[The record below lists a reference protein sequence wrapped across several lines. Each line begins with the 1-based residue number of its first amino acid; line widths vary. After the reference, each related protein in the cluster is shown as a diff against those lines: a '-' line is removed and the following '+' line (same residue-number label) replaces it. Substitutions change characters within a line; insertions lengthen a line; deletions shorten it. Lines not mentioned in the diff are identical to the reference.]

1 MSGFYVG
8 AEFYRA
14 VEENNFA
21 VLTEGI
27 AEIENRLFKAWNSND
42 RQIFDDVLSL
52 SVQRTKRVR
61 GQLPGWQDNPAFQ
74 IGKLEGIV
82 QAYTS
87 LFQEEKRQAAIEQEI
102 TAMMPK
108 MGSVTRK
115 IFSKLYD
122 LSADYQWI
130 THSELAEAVQT
141 SDSSLSNIMKKLLRS
156 RAVESEKNGK
166 YTNYRL
172 TQGGK
177 RYYEKNIAPSLPD
190 KANTQILDC
199 LSDLALAVSKLEGK
213 VEQRQNDQELD
224 IPAVEDLFY
233 ILEESKRPIAAIS
246 RNEAI
251 HDSIPGEKNIISYNT
266 EEYVDTS
273 KLEQLLNKLVR

>member
-14 VEENNFA
+14 IEQNNFA

-27 AEIENRLFKAWNSND
+27 AEIENRLFKAWNSDD
-42 RQIFDDVLSL
+42 RQIFDDVLAL

-61 GQLPGWQDNPAFQ
+61 GQLPGWQNNPAFQ

-87 LFQEEKRQAAIEQEI
+87 LFQEEKRQDAIEQEI

-141 SDSSLSNIMKKLLRS
+141 SDSSLSNIMKKLLHS

-190 KANTQILDC
+190 KANTQILDR

-213 VEQRQNDQELD
+213 VEQRQNDQEPD
-224 IPAVEDLFY
+224 IPAAEDLFY
-233 ILEESKRPIAAIS
+233 ILEGSKRPIADIK

-251 HDSIPGEKNIISYNT
+251 HDSIPGEKNIISNNS

-273 KLEQLLNKLVR
+273 MLETLLQEHAR